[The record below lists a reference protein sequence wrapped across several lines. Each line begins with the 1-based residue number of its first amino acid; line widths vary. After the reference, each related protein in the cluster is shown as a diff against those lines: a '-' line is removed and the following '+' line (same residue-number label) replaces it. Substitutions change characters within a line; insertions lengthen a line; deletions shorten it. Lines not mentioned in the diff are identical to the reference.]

1 MEYVESKTG
10 YKNSMGVNVEYRTW
24 FNDNFE
30 SKNFF
35 VPSMPKIK
43 EKYQFLVQDFYLL

>member
-1 MEYVESKTG
+1 MD
-10 YKNSMGVNVEYRTW
+10 KNTN
-24 FNDNFE
+24 N
-30 SKNFF
+30 KHFF